1 MSKSLKGTRTEQNLL
16 KAFAGE
22 SQARNRYTFFASQAR
37 KEGLVQI
44 ADIFAETAE
53 QEKEH
58 AKRFFSFLEGGDLEI
73 SAAFP
78 AGKVGTSLENL
89 AAAAAGEEHEW
100 QSLYPEFAR
109 IAREEG
115 FVAVAAAFDAISVAE
130 KQHGKRYRTL
140 ADNLQ
145 AGKVFKRNGK
155 VVWRCRNCGY
165 LHEGEDAPKTCPA
178 CLHPVLTGVLLF
190 AGRPLQGPISLGYRV
205 AVSLPMTD
213 PCNSKKILINNQKE
227 P

>member
-44 ADIFAETAE
+44 AEIFAETAE

-58 AKRFFSFLEGGDLEI
+58 AKRFFSFLEGGDVEI
-73 SAAFP
+73 TATFP

-89 AAAAAGEEHEW
+89 TAAAAGEEDEW
-100 QSLYPEFAR
+100 RSVYPEFAR
-109 IAREEG
+109 VAREEG
-115 FVAVAAAFDAISVAE
+115 FVAVAAAFDAITVAE

-145 AGKVFKRNGK
+145 QGKVFKRNGK

-178 CLHPVLTGVLLF
+178 CLHPQAYFELL
-190 AGRPLQGPISLGYRV
+190 GENY
-205 AVSLPMTD
+205 
-213 PCNSKKILINNQKE
+213 
-227 P
+227 